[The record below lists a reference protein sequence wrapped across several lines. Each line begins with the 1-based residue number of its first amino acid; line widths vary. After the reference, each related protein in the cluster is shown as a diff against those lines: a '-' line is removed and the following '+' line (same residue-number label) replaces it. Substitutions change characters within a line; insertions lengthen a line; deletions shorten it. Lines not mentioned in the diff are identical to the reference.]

1 MGGGGVGA
9 AVCVR
14 VRLPAPKGAHCSV
27 AADGAAGVVRLPTP
41 RWVYHSVAADGAA
54 GVGEAAD
61 PAEGAPLCGGGWGCR
76 CG

>member
-1 MGGGGVGA
+1 MGA

-41 RWVYHSVAADGAA
+41 RRSHHSVAADEAA
-54 GVGEAAD
+54 GVGDAAA
-61 PAEGAPLCGGGWGCR
+61 PAGGAPLCGGG
-76 CG
+76 

>member
-1 MGGGGVGA
+1 MGA

-27 AADGAAGVVRLPTP
+27 AADGAAGV
-41 RWVYHSVAADGAA
+41 
-54 GVGEAAD
+54 GEAAD
-61 PAEGAPLCGGGWGCR
+61 PAEGALLCGGGWGYR